1 MVYALKQALAQQP
14 QRFENLQ
21 FLRNTLINKC
31 REWQIVPTLPETA
44 PVSPYILNLLLPEQ
58 QSAIVVRA
66 LSERGIFIAS
76 GSACSAESDTPSA
89 AMLAIGRNRREA
101 YRSLRLSFRGDETPE
116 DADFFLFEL
125 ENVLKNY

>member
-1 MVYALKQALAQQP
+1 M
-14 QRFENLQ
+14 
-21 FLRNTLINKC
+21 
-31 REWQIVPTLPETA
+31 
-44 PVSPYILNLLLPEQ
+44 SPYILNLLLPEQ